1 VREEIKKIKEI
12 KKIIE
17 RPKEFKFVKRILN
30 VDKDT
35 NLPGNR
41 VKNNLPP
48 VFVSILNIN

>member
-17 RPKEFKFVKRILN
+17 RPKEFKFVKRSLN

-35 NLPGNR
+35 KSPRKQSKKQSSPGIC
-41 VKNNLPP
+41 VYFKY
-48 VFVSILNIN
+48 